1 MKYQMLL
8 VVGYAKS
15 NLPLPREKRKEKK
28 KEEKE
33 EEKNYIRYF
42 IAVRNKIKPVL
53 YNPTKESAM
62 LKGIRHGNINVVTL
76 FHESTLYYVH

>member
-15 NLPLPREKRKEKK
+15 NLPLLREKRKKK
-28 KEEKE
+28 KKKKRTK
-33 EEKNYIRYF
+33 KNYIRYF